1 MKRILTFSE
10 IKNLFLRKKNAE
22 ILSWL
27 TSEHPR
33 TIADQL
39 ATVSTKEMWGLLSLA
54 PKPLQGEI
62 FSHFD
67 EDVQV
72 RHIVALSK
80 IHAATILSQM
90 PHDDRAKLFRLLT
103 EEQKNTL
110 YPVLTEAERDDIY
123 RLSSYPP
130 GTAGAV
136 ATSDY
141 LSFLET
147 MTVAQ
152 ALEQIR
158 NEAPSKET
166 IYYSYVV
173 NLQNQLKGFISL
185 KKLILSDPKTVLKTI
200 MHEDVIFAKVFEDQ
214 EKAAIKIKKYD
225 LLALPVVNGENTLI
239 GIITHDDAMDV
250 IAQEQQEDIEK
261 LMAIQGRHKA
271 GAYLKTPFMEH
282 YKNRIGWILLLAL
295 FGIISGAVIQ
305 SFESVLS
312 QFLILALYMPMLADT
327 GGNIGSQ
334 SATVIIQALAV
345 GEIQTRDFL
354 KVVWKEFRVS
364 ILLAFSLIV
373 FTWLRVRF
381 FSGGMPLPE
390 NISLERIGGV
400 IALALGLQ
408 VISSTLIGTLLPL
421 LVSKF
426 NKDPAVIASPALTTF
441 VDITGLIIYFG
452 LAKWLLRV

>member
-1 MKRILTFSE
+1 MKKILTITE
-10 IKNLFLRKKNAE
+10 LKNLLLRKKNSE
-22 ILSWL
+22 VRSWL
-27 TSEHPR
+27 ISEHPR
-33 TIADQL
+33 TIAEQL
-39 ATVSTKEMWGLLSLA
+39 ASSSPKEMWSLLSLA

-67 EDVQV
+67 EDLQV
-72 RHIVALSK
+72 RNILALSQSQ
-80 IHAATILSQM
+80 AAAILSQM

-103 EEQKNTL
+103 EEQKDSL
-110 YPVLTEAERDDIY
+110 YPALTKAERDDIY
-123 RLSSYPP
+123 KLSSYPQ
-130 GTAGAV
+130 GSAGAV

-147 MTVAQ
+147 MTVEQ

-158 NEAPSKET
+158 KEAPSKET
-166 IYYSYVV
+166 IYYSYIV
-173 NLQNQLKGFISL
+173 NKKNQLKGFISL
-185 KKLILSDPKTVLKTI
+185 KKLILSDPKSLLKTI
-200 MHEDVIFAKVFEDQ
+200 MHEDVIFARVYEDQ

-225 LLALPVVNGENTLI
+225 LLALPVVNGDNTLI
-239 GIITHDDAMDV
+239 GIFTHDDAMDV
-250 IAQEQQEDIEK
+250 LAQEQQEDIEK
-261 LMAIQGRHKA
+261 LMAIQGAHKA
-271 GAYLKTPFMEH
+271 EAYLKTSFFEH
-282 YKNRIGWILLLAL
+282 YKNRVGWILLLAV
-295 FGIISGAVIQ
+295 FGIVSGAVIQ

-334 SATVIIQALAV
+334 SATVIIRSLAI
-345 GEIQTRDFL
+345 GEIQTKDFF
-354 KVVWKEFRVS
+354 KVVFKEFRVS
-364 ILLAFSLIV
+364 ILLAFSLIA

-381 FSGGMPLPE
+381 FSGSMPLPQG
-390 NISLERIGGV
+390 ISLSRIGGV
-400 IALALGLQ
+400 ISLALGLQ
-408 VISSTLIGTLLPL
+408 VVSSTLIGTLFPL